1 MILVRRLVDR
11 VFPRGALVLSILT
24 FGYFAMGIVRNR
36 ALATTFGAGPELD
49 AYNAAFKIPEIAL
62 DVLVAA
68 GLTAPFVPIFNGLRQ
83 RDEGAA
89 HDFGRTVLTVAVL
102 VMSVVILIL
111 FVVAPQTVGF
121 VASGFDDSTRA
132 LYVDLF
138 RLMCVTPI
146 LFAASIVV
154 GEVLVAHQQ
163 FLFYALAPIF
173 YTGGIAL
180 GTVLFGREYGIH
192 ATAGGAVLGA
202 VAHLTI
208 RTIGLLRTPFRIRPA
223 WRLRTPAFREFLR
236 LMIPRMVS
244 HPIDP
249 LMLTYFPNLASSI
262 GVGAVSAF
270 NFASDYQVVPV
281 SLIGVSFSLAVFP
294 SLAAAYAAG
303 DSPTFQRILRRNVVT
318 IGVLTVL
325 AAIALAVVARPLVD
339 VLLGG
344 GEFGPDDVDRTAT
357 VLTAYALSIPLDS
370 LSYPLS
376 RALYATHNTIL
387 QVVASLAGFATIL
400 FVGSTL
406 AGPAGIVA
414 IPLAAAA
421 GGAVKVGLLV
431 LFLVPRLRRIAIDGP
446 ALTAREAADTPDGDA
461 GGPSRGGDAPER

>member
-1 MILVRRLVDR
+1 MSQLRRLVDR
-11 VFPRGALVLSILT
+11 IFPKGALILSTLT
-24 FGYFAMGIVRNR
+24 FGYFAMGIIRNR

-83 RDEGAA
+83 RDEAAA
-89 HDFGRTVLTVAVL
+89 HDFGRTVLTAAIA
-102 VMSVVILIL
+102 VMSVVIVIL
-111 FVVAPQTVGF
+111 FILAPQTVDIVAGGF
-121 VASGFDDSTRA
+121 EPATKA

-154 GEVLVAHQQ
+154 GEILVAHQQ

-173 YTGGIAL
+173 YTGGIVV

-192 ATAGGAVLGA
+192 ATAAGAVAGA
-202 VAHLTI
+202 AAHLTI
-208 RTIGLLRTPFRIRPA
+208 RTIGLVRTPFRIRPQ
-223 WRLRTPAFREFLR
+223 WRLRTPAFREFIR
-236 LMIPRMVS
+236 LMLPRMVS

-249 LMLTYFPNLASSI
+249 LMLTFFTSLASGV
-262 GVGAVSAF
+262 GVGAVSSF

-281 SLIGVSFSLAVFP
+281 SLIAVSFSLAVFP
-294 SLAAAYAAG
+294 TLAAAYAAG
-303 DSPTFQRILRRNVVT
+303 DGPTFRAVLRRNVLT
-318 IGVLTVL
+318 IGGLTVL
-325 AAIALAVVARPLVD
+325 AAIALAVVAHPMVD
-339 VLLGG
+339 ILLGG

-357 VLTAYALSIPLDS
+357 VLTAYALSIPFDS

-387 QVVASLAGFATIL
+387 QVIASIAGFATVIV
-400 FVGSTL
+400 VGSAL
-406 AGPAGIVA
+406 AGPVGILA
-414 IPLAAAA
+414 IPFAAAA
-421 GGAVKVGLLV
+421 GGIVKVGLLV
-431 LFLVPRLRRIAIDGP
+431 LFLIPRLRRIGRDGP
-446 ALTAREAADTPDGDA
+446 AIAAAEAAEATEA
-461 GGPSRGGDAPER
+461 R